1 MLGKTGVLLCK
12 GWSGNSTHHK
22 PDCLSHVCPPV
33 KVVEWELD
41 LTGSMLQIQ
50 AAITEILDTL
60 IKDLRRTN
68 KIDW

>member
-1 MLGKTGVLLCK
+1 MQ
-12 GWSGNSTHHK
+12 
-22 PDCLSHVCPPV
+22 
-33 KVVEWELD
+33 VVEWELD